1 MSELAPKDQF
11 FELQAAVARAR
22 PIPGHGP
29 LIQTLNAASA
39 DFDLKLVYSR
49 TGWHRPGGV
58 VDSHGNRVAE
68 NLSEWLKREIDGD
81 AMDLLVRYEDS
92 GLLATKLCGI
102 THYFTAKTGS
112 EPCDFVQIEVDEL
125 REVTDRTLFDLSN
138 PPDSIDELID
148 PVVPLKVDPTP
159 LGPSSYHL
167 RQAWDIAEAHQRMA
181 TSSYADSLLALRFVK
196 DWQVS
201 SASARAFCS
210 AFVLRLLDYKDRFGE
225 KRLQA
230 TPLSTHVRALP
241 PFPGGTERGLDL
253 ARFLAAF
260 DRAVG
265 YPMAWYFHL
274 ASGAQPALEG
284 VARAV
289 HEDVSGVYDYLP
301 ERDIAVL
308 KSWIDD
314 PYMF

>member
-1 MSELAPKDQF
+1 MSILAPMDQF
-11 FELQAAVARAR
+11 AELQAAVARAR

-29 LIQTLNAASA
+29 LIQALNATLA
-39 DFDLKLVYSR
+39 DMDLKLAYSR

-58 VDSHGNRVAE
+58 VDAHGNRVAE
-68 NLSEWLKREIDGD
+68 NLSEWLKRESDGD
-81 AMDLLVRYEDS
+81 AMGLLVRYEDS

-112 EPCDFVQIEVDEL
+112 EPCDFVQVEVDEL
-125 REVTDRTLFDLSN
+125 REVTDRSLFDPSN
-138 PPDSIDELID
+138 PPDSIEELID

-159 LGPSSYHL
+159 LGSASYQL
-167 RQAWDIAEAHQRMA
+167 RQAWNIAEAHQCMA
-181 TSSYADSLLALRFVK
+181 TSNYADSLLALRFVA
-196 DWQVS
+196 DWQAS
-201 SASARAFCS
+201 SAAGRALCS

-241 PFPGGTERGLDL
+241 PFPGGTDRGLDL
-253 ARFLAAF
+253 ARFLTAF

-274 ASGAQPALEG
+274 VSGAQPALKG
-284 VARAV
+284 VAHAV
-289 HEDVSGVYDYLP
+289 YEDVSRVYDYLP

-308 KSWIDD
+308 KSWIAD